1 MFPLGSEGGFHF
13 RMICDEELETDI
25 GSNGT
30 DGTVRVGKETE
41 VTSTALQELDRTRD
55 KHRQVSI
62 SMGITTLLHR
72 RSTDTQQSCRRR
84 HQHAHKLLHM
94 AHEPDSRRACWYH
107 LPCREASICLGIPSY
122 HSRAAIAVESFM
134 DMGLS

>member
-13 RMICDEELETDI
+13 RMIWDEELETDI

-30 DGTVRVGKETE
+30 DGTARVGKERE
-41 VTSTALQELDRTRD
+41 VTSIALQELDRTRE

-62 SMGITTLLHR
+62 SMGINTLLPK
-72 RSTDTQQSCRRR
+72 STDTQQSCRRR

-94 AHEPDSRRACWYH
+94 AHEPDSKSARWYH
-107 LPCREASICLGIPSY
+107 LPCREAGICLGIPSY
-122 HSRAAIAVESFM
+122 HSRAAMAVESFM